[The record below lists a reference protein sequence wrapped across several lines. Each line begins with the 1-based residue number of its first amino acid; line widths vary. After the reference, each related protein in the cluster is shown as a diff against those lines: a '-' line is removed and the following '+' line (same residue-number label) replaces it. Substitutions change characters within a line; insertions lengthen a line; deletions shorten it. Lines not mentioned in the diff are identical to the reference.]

1 MEDDLDNYLNF
12 YSVSGDGRLTNW
24 CLVKSKIRYSDKYLI
39 NYSKP
44 LTNISKENFAS
55 QLLGELIVSLLPAT
69 PTKLVSRQRQS
80 YRLQARQ
87 LPHLPGGD
95 RRGPDLPLHHSVR
108 QLLLAVLPGSQHS
121 RLQDPVEPIPALCLH
136 ILRC

>member
-69 PTKLVSRQRQS
+69 PTKLVSRHPQRNVTQMCITPTNRCTTPMHRIS
-80 YRLQARQ
+80 ICISPKLGLYNV
-87 LPHLPGGD
+87 HLPY
-95 RRGPDLPLHHSVR
+95 
-108 QLLLAVLPGSQHS
+108 
-121 RLQDPVEPIPALCLH
+121 
-136 ILRC
+136 